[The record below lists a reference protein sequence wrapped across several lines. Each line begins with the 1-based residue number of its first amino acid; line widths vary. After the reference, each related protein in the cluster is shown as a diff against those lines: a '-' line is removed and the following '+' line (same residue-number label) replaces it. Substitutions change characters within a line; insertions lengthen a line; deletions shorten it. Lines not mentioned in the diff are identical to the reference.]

1 MAKSTTFSESNISI
15 EKNTSSLTIN
25 IWFSAQNSTTWFG
38 SATLYCTCNGST
50 QSAVVSHSKGGAV
63 SASFTFHN
71 IKHNDDGNKS
81 VSWSWSCATGTGG
94 LGTQS
99 DSGTKALTTIPRGST
114 LGEIDYFNFGDTVS
128 FPIKKNVDSYYDVL
142 EIGFFNDDGSQYNSL
157 KIVENVS
164 DGFEW
169 IPTNEELN
177 IIYENTPS
185 RDFRTLT
192 FYLKTYIDS
201 TKATQIGDTN
211 TSSSVGMIVNADP
224 TFTNFS
230 YEDVNER
237 TIALTGSSSKIINGY
252 STLRISNLICNANKG
267 AVLQL
272 IQINDNQYAYTD
284 NFTIDLEKWNNSKI
298 TIYVID
304 SRNNSTK
311 LEVLIGINF
320 INYKEKVIANK
331 TCLREGSINE
341 ESILSFNGTW
351 FNSSFGAATNSL
363 SASYKY
369 KETGNDEW
377 IDGITTLSLT
387 ISNNN
392 YSFENYIKGDTDLG
406 FSTDKS
412 YDIQIIV
419 TDLLGNKSTTT
430 ILVAG
435 EPSIDIY
442 KSNVAFGGI
451 YDENT
456 PKYQAQFKK
465 AVNFEGEIYI
475 NGAMI
480 GGGEFA
486 TGGESLPIGSM
497 IPFGSDTNIPS
508 NWKICD
514 GSEVSRETY
523 ADLFNVIGTSY
534 GEGDGETTFNLPN
547 KQGRISV
554 GLDTEQEEF
563 NNVGKKGGSKEH
575 THSVPVHN
583 HGLNN
588 GFAALNIGGGGIQY
602 YEKQVAT
609 WGTNASINTNSS
621 YNNYV
626 NKTWGIGLG
635 GATDNNIAGNTG
647 SESSLPPYEVDIWI
661 IKVSNLV
668 SSLDETTGSIID
680 NLTSTSTTDA
690 LSANQGRILNEKYN
704 WKLYATTTGTVTT
717 TLPTDYNELYIEVSR
732 TGYTDPIM
740 SIYVP
745 KTSLTSSARTF
756 RNGYYFNSS
765 VHGAI
770 GSQISLT
777 TYRTGD
783 LYISGT
789 AYNSTA
795 LNKIYYR

>member
-63 SASFTFHN
+63 SASFTFNN

-341 ESILSFNGTW
+341 ETILSFNGTW
-351 FNSSFGAATNSL
+351 FNSSFGAADNVL
-363 SASYKY
+363 SASYNY

-377 IDGITTLSLT
+377 IDGTTTLSLT
-387 ISNNN
+387 ISKNN
-392 YSFENYIKGDTDLG
+392 YSYESYIKGDTDLG

-412 YDIQIIV
+412 YDIQIII
-419 TDLLGNKSTTT
+419 TDLLGNKTTQT

-451 YDENT
+451 YDEDT
-456 PKYQAQFKK
+456 PEYQAQFKK
-465 AVNFEGEIYI
+465 AVNFEGAIYI
-475 NGAMI
+475 NGARI

-508 NWKICD
+508 NWRICD
-514 GSEVSRETY
+514 GSEVSRDTY

-563 NNVGKKGGSKEH
+563 NTIGLKGGDN
-575 THSVPVHN
+575 PHN
-583 HGLNN
+583 NL
-588 GFAALNIGGGGIQY
+588 Q
-602 YEKQVAT
+602 
-609 WGTNASINTNSS
+609 
-621 YNNYV
+621 
-626 NKTWGIGLG
+626 
-635 GATDNNIAGNTG
+635 
-647 SESSLPPYEVDIWI
+647 PYEVDVWI

-690 LSANQGRILNEKYN
+690 LSANMGKELNDKISKLGLGVTLYDNASGSYNTITLNDSIENYSFVEIYYIGKFEDSGDSYCYTKMFNPSGKRI
-704 WKLYATTTGTVTT
+704 
-717 TLPTDYNELYIEVSR
+717 EL
-732 TGYTDPIM
+732 M
-740 SIYVP
+740 SNTP
-745 KTSLTSSARTF
+745 KSQANAINLHALITMSGTSLTWLKNYMCYVG
-756 RNGYYFNSS
+756 NGGYS
-765 VHGAI
+765 
-770 GSQISLT
+770 GST
-777 TYRTGD
+777 TNCIR
-783 LYISGT
+783 IC
-789 AYNSTA
+789 
-795 LNKIYYR
+795 KIVGLK

>member
-50 QSAVVSHSKGGAV
+50 QSAVVSHTKGGAV
-63 SASFTFHN
+63 SASFTFNN

-81 VSWSWSCATGTGG
+81 VSWSWSCATGTSA

-201 TKATQIGDTN
+201 TKATQIGNTN
-211 TSSSVGMIVNADP
+211 TSSSVGMIVNANP

-272 IQINDNQYAYTD
+272 IQINDNQYAYND

-304 SRNNSTK
+304 SRNNSAK

-351 FNSSFGAATNSL
+351 FNSSFGVAANSL

-377 IDGITTLSLT
+377 IDGTTTLSLT

-456 PKYQAQFKK
+456 PEYQAQFKK
-465 AVNFEGEIYI
+465 SVNFEGGIYV
-475 NGAMI
+475 NGEELASS
-480 GGGEFA
+480 GG
-486 TGGESLPIGSM
+486 TGGSVPTGTVLLFDGDEIPDGFEEVEDYMPIYSL
-497 IPFGSDTNIPS
+497 
-508 NWKICD
+508 
-514 GSEVSRETY
+514 EETR
-523 ADLFNVIGTSY
+523 IGTW
-534 GEGDGETTFNLPN
+534 L
-547 KQGRISV
+547 GRP
-554 GLDTEQEEF
+554 L
-563 NNVGKKGGSKEH
+563 
-575 THSVPVHN
+575 
-583 HGLNN
+583 
-588 GFAALNIGGGGIQY
+588 Y
-602 YEKQVAT
+602 R
-609 WGTNASINTNSS
+609 
-621 YNNYV
+621 
-626 NKTWGIGLG
+626 
-635 GATDNNIAGNTG
+635 
-647 SESSLPPYEVDIWI
+647 
-661 IKVSNLV
+661 KV
-668 SSLDETTGSIID
+668 ID
-680 NLTSTSTTDA
+680 V
-690 LSANQGRILNEKYN
+690 
-704 WKLYATTTGTVTT
+704 GTVTT
-717 TLPTDYNELYIEVSR
+717 QILDIQHGIQNPDLVIDFKGRFSR
-732 TGYTDPIM
+732 PNTTTQNVIPATSYTDWQTWLYDFTPT
-740 SIYVP
+740 SIRLRLSNNQLNAGMEKLYVTIEYT
-745 KTSLTSSARTF
+745 KTT
-756 RNGYYFNSS
+756 
-765 VHGAI
+765 
-770 GSQISLT
+770 
-777 TYRTGD
+777 D
-783 LYISGT
+783 
-789 AYNSTA
+789 
-795 LNKIYYR
+795 